1 MSNQVRLLCIGV
13 DGVAVIQ
20 ATPIVVDVKVAD
32 GNTLAVKVR
41 DKLLCSRCVADK
53 AKTLCNGLHIVVGF
67 AFVTSLLASALTNG
81 HADYDSIRQQMPKA
95 RFVAAYEG
103 TLLPTTKSGDENV

>member
-1 MSNQVRLLCIGV
+1 M
-13 DGVAVIQ
+13 
-20 ATPIVVDVKVAD
+20 VDVKVAD

-95 RFVAAYEG
+95 MCVAAYEG
-103 TLLPTTKSGDENV
+103 ELLPTT